1 MLETMSDQIKKQ
13 LFPDELFDELNEFL
27 NSLNNRSRQTE
38 IVLSEIDHASQIANT
53 SQEIIVIKDQ
63 SSSLTPLLSRKLK
76 INGKDQTPKKN
87 KEKSALEK
95 PTSMLNIKFPVQQV
109 DSILLNKFNSA
120 RQASDIDRQ
129 DIIDLIRIITNEM
142 KSYNW

>member
-1 MLETMSDQIKKQ
+1 MSDQIKKQ

-27 NSLNNRSRQTE
+27 AGLNSCSRQTE
-38 IVLSEIDHASQIANT
+38 IVLIEIDHTSQIANT
-53 SQEIIVIKDQ
+53 SQEIIVNNDQ

-76 INGKDQTPKKN
+76 INEKNRTPKKN

-109 DSILLNKFNSA
+109 DGILLNKLNSA
-120 RQASDIDRQ
+120 KQASDIDRQ
-129 DIIDLIRIITNEM
+129 DIIDLVRIITNEM